1 MHSLLRLPLN
11 PYLPN
16 TKIDDLYSIRNK
28 EDVNLIKE
36 LDMIIIDEVSMVRCD
51 MMDAMD
57 DILRY
62 YRKNDKPFGGVQIV
76 MFGDLYQL
84 MPVVKDE
91 DWNILKQHYK
101 SPYFFS
107 SDVYKKLNCITVE
120 LTHIYRQQD
129 SDFISILNNIR
140 DGKLL
145 PIDKKDLQ
153 TRYIKDFEPND
164 KDGYVRLTT
173 HNWMAK
179 SYNNRKLE
187 SIRSVQYEY
196 KAYIE
201 GFFPYT
207 EYPVPSTLKL
217 KVGARVMFVRND
229 SNGRYVNGTLG
240 VVEKL
245 GTNNIV
251 VATDEGRHITVE
263 RQTWDFDKYV
273 YNKLKKELEIQH
285 CGSFRQYPI
294 RLAWCMT
301 VHKSQ
306 GLTFDKVVID
316 VGRAFTFGQVYV
328 ALSRCRTFAGIV
340 LVSEIKE
347 KNVLVDAEIEKF
359 LSSTNRLTIGAPDAE
374 NSTAKDSVTQ
384 YMNPALKRTY
394 YFTKEGLTAKEI
406 VSRNKLD
413 TKEIIYGHLN
423 LLVGNQL
430 VDIMQLLSNETI
442 DIITQA
448 INKVGVNASF
458 KAIKRECPDYIQLAE
473 IRLVHTYLQ
482 NKNRVDKQTKKVV
495 TKDNPPQKKEIQ
507 QDNNTSDVSRSNKR
521 WNKAEM
527 RKLIIGFKENKSFAE
542 IALQLHRTE
551 TAVAS
556 KLQELGVI
564 YWNKETGKYIILNS
578 NPSISV

>member
-1 MHSLLRLPLN
+1 
-11 PYLPN
+11 
-16 TKIDDLYSIRNK
+16 
-28 EDVNLIKE
+28 
-36 LDMIIIDEVSMVRCD
+36 
-51 MMDAMD
+51 
-57 DILRY
+57 
-62 YRKNDKPFGGVQIV
+62 
-76 MFGDLYQL
+76 
-84 MPVVKDE
+84 
-91 DWNILKQHYK
+91 
-101 SPYFFS
+101 
-107 SDVYKKLNCITVE
+107 
-120 LTHIYRQQD
+120 
-129 SDFISILNNIR
+129 
-140 DGKLL
+140 
-145 PIDKKDLQ
+145 
-153 TRYIKDFEPND
+153 
-164 KDGYVRLTT
+164 
-173 HNWMAK
+173 
-179 SYNNRKLE
+179 
-187 SIRSVQYEY
+187 
-196 KAYIE
+196 
-201 GFFPYT
+201 
-207 EYPVPSTLKL
+207 
-217 KVGARVMFVRND
+217 
-229 SNGRYVNGTLG
+229 
-240 VVEKL
+240 
-245 GTNNIV
+245 
-251 VATDEGRHITVE
+251 
-263 RQTWDFDKYV
+263 
-273 YNKLKKELEIQH
+273 
-285 CGSFRQYPI
+285 
-294 RLAWCMT
+294 
-301 VHKSQ
+301 
-306 GLTFDKVVID
+306 

-374 NSTAKDSVTQ
+374 NSTAKNSVTQ

-495 TKDNPPQKKEIQ
+495 TKDNQPQKKEIQ

-521 WNKAEM
+521 WNKAEL
-527 RKLIIGFKENKSFAE
+527 RKLIIGFKEKKSFAE

-556 KLQELGVI
+556 KLQELDVI

-578 NPSISV
+578 NPSIPI